1 MMPAGDAQSRSCD
14 ILIVGGGVIGTS
26 VAFHLAQRRAGRVML
41 LEKAYLGAGASG
53 KAAGLIYQSHAH
65 PLISLLAHR
74 CLPVFEH
81 FADLI
86 GGPPV
91 FWRTGM
97 VQLMPRAAEAD
108 LNARIAHQHE
118 MGIEVQRVGEQE
130 LMEVDASARLA
141 DDETALFEQAA
152 GYVECVQVVASF
164 AEAARREGADI
175 REGVEV
181 RAVAAEKSRVVGVE
195 TNEGL
200 YRCRRLVLT
209 TGPWAPRL
217 PRTLKV
223 ELPVQVTR
231 RQVAS
236 FRRPVAVGRRG
247 VIFADFVQGIYLR
260 PGLGDFLHV
269 GDLPAPANDSG
280 NDPDSYNEG
289 ADSDWLPGI
298 RQRMIRRCPAMHC
311 CFNRGGYAF
320 LSDQTPDG
328 LPILDRLPDVEG
340 IYCAIASGDESFLLA
355 PLIGQVLTQWLLDN
369 TIAEIDLTP
378 FRLTRFTQK
387 DAASTD
393 EAIPPKDRE

>member
-1 MMPAGDAQSRSCD
+1 MPNGVEQSRTCD

-26 VAFHLAQRRAGRVML
+26 VAFHLAQRRAGRIML
-41 LEKAYLGAGASG
+41 LEKGYLGAGASG
-53 KAAGLIYQSHAH
+53 KSAGLIYQTHRH
-65 PLISLLAHR
+65 PLLCLLARR

-97 VQLMPRAAEAD
+97 VQLTPRSEEPD
-108 LNARIAHQHE
+108 LDARIARRHE
-118 MGIEVQRVGEQE
+118 MGIEVQRVSEQE
-130 LMEVDASARLA
+130 LMEVDPNARLA
-141 DDETALFEQAA
+141 DDEIAVFEPAA
-152 GYVECVQVVASF
+152 GYVEAVQVVTSF

-181 RAVAAEKSRVVGVE
+181 RALVAEKGRVVGVE
-195 TNEGL
+195 TNEGS
-200 YRCRRLVLT
+200 YRCERLVLA
-209 TGPWAPRL
+209 TGAWAAQL
-217 PRTLKV
+217 PRTLKA
-223 ELPVQVTR
+223 ELPVQASR
-231 RQVAS
+231 RQVGL

-247 VIFADFVQGIYLR
+247 VVFADFVQGLYLR

-269 GDLPAPANDSG
+269 GDLTAPANESG
-280 NDPDSYNEG
+280 GDPDSYNEG

-328 LPILDRLPDVEG
+328 LPILDRLPGVEG
-340 IYCAIASGDESFLLA
+340 AYCALASGDDSFLLA

-369 TIAEIDLTP
+369 TAGEVDLTP
-378 FRLTRFTQK
+378 FRLARFTQEE
-387 DAASTD
+387 AAPAD
-393 EAIPPKDRE
+393 EPLASKHEE

>member
-1 MMPAGDAQSRSCD
+1 MMPRGDEQSRTCD

-26 VAFHLAQRRAGRVML
+26 VAFHLAQRRACRVML

-53 KAAGLIYQSHAH
+53 KSAGLIYQSHPH
-65 PLISLLAHR
+65 PLMSLLAHR

-97 VQLMPRAAEAD
+97 VQLMPRSLEPELD
-108 LNARIAHQHE
+108 ARIAHQHE
-118 MGIEVQRVGEQE
+118 MGIEVQRVSEQE
-130 LMEVDASARLA
+130 LMEVDPSARLA
-141 DDETALFEQAA
+141 DDEAALFERAA
-152 GYVECVQVVASF
+152 GYVEAVQIVASF

-181 RAVAAEKSRVVGVE
+181 RSLVADKGRILGVE

-200 YRCRRLVLT
+200 YRCERLVLA
-209 TGPWAPRL
+209 TGPWTPQL
-217 PRTLKV
+217 LRTLKI
-223 ELPVQVTR
+223 ELPVQVSR
-231 RQVAS
+231 RQVAL

-247 VIFADFVQGIYLR
+247 VVFADFVRGLYLR

-269 GDLPAPANDSG
+269 GDLTAPANDSG
-280 NDPDSYNEG
+280 HDPDSYNEA

-298 RQRMIRRCPAMHC
+298 RQRMIRRCPAMYC

-320 LSDQTPDG
+320 LIDRTPDG
-328 LPILDRLPDVEG
+328 LPILDHLPDLEG
-340 IYCAIASGDESFLLA
+340 AYCALASGDDSFLLA
-355 PLIGQVLTQWLLDN
+355 PVIGQVLTQWLLDN
-369 TIAEIDLTP
+369 SVAEVDLTP
-378 FRLTRFTQK
+378 FRLTRFAEE
-387 DAASTD
+387 DAASA
-393 EAIPPKDRE
+393 EAIPPKDQK